1 MMSGLQRL
9 DWQDHTESLPALL
22 IIIMVPL
29 SFSIANGIAAGFLS
43 YVILKVAAGK
53 ARHISLAAWVM
64 AAIFTA
70 RFALV

>member
-1 MMSGLQRL
+1 
-9 DWQDHTESLPALL
+9 
-22 IIIMVPL
+22 VPL

-53 ARHISLAAWVM
+53 SSDVSIAAWVM

-70 RFALV
+70 RFVLI